1 MNPNDLLKTLNTTS
15 RDELITLPG
24 IGPVLADRLV
34 AGRPFDS
41 LEAVQAVK
49 GIGANLLERLTDTPA
64 SQPDL
69 TPAPEPQAAN
79 ESPAESGQVAI
90 QEALEEEGQTAREAL
105 SEGTSGLGESLS
117 EPEQAARQAVET
129 LPEKDEQVAKSRG
142 SLWPTL
148 VNSMVTA
155 LVAVLLTLAVLG
167 GINGSLKFATGSQY
181 RAMQGEAAQL
191 TTQVQTLQQDLD
203 GLRGRV
209 NTLEGLGERTVALE
223 KAQQQLNADLDAAS
237 QQVTAMQTEVAA
249 LNEKVTQ
256 QEERTQRFETFLQDL
271 QTLLGNLFTP
281 QGEAK

>member
-1 MNPNDLLKTLNTTS
+1 MDPNDLLKTLNTSS

-34 AGRPFDS
+34 TGRPFDS

-49 GIGANLLERLTDTPA
+49 GIGANLLERLTDGRA

-69 TPAPEPQAAN
+69 TPALVPQA
-79 ESPAESGQVAI
+79 EDEPPGESGLAAI
-90 QEALEEEGQTAREAL
+90 QEVLEEKEPATYEAL
-105 SEGTSGLGESLS
+105 TEEPSGLGESPS
-117 EPEQAARQAVET
+117 EPEQAADQAVET
-129 LPEKDEQVAKSRG
+129 LPEKYEQVAKSRG
-142 SLWPTL
+142 TLWTTL
-148 VNSMVTA
+148 VSGMVTA
-155 LVAVLLTLAVLG
+155 LASILLTLAVLG

-181 RAMQGEAAQL
+181 RAIQREAEQL
-191 TTQVQTLQQDLD
+191 TAQVQTLQQDLN

-209 NTLEGLGERTVALE
+209 DTLEGLGERTVALE
-223 KAQQQLNADLDAAS
+223 KAQQQLNSDLDAAN

-256 QEERTQRFETFLQDL
+256 QEERTQKFETFLQDL
-271 QTLLGNLFTP
+271 QTLLGNLFAP